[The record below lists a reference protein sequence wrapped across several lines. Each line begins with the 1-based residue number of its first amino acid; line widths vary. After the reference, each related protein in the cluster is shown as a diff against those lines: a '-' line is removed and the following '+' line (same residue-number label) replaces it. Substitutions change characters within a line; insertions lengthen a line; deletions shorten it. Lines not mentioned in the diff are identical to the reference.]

1 MVKKRNIILKISR
14 IFFVMYS
21 RLMIWEVFLGPYR
34 SYSGTRRYNLYP
46 FKTIIYY
53 FMNSSKFNFNAI
65 FINLVAN
72 IVTFIPLGFFMTMFF
87 KKFNKIS
94 TMAVF
99 SVIIIFIIEVLQFI
113 FNVGV
118 FDIDDIILNS
128 LGCIIG
134 FGLFK
139 LIICIRINKIW

>member
-1 MVKKRNIILKISR
+1 
-14 IFFVMYS
+14 
-21 RLMIWEVFLGPYR
+21 
-34 SYSGTRRYNLYP
+34 
-46 FKTIIYY
+46 
-53 FMNSSKFNFNAI
+53 MNSSKFNFNAI